1 VNTTPTTT
9 ELPSQRETLLASLQA
24 LPRAAWI
31 LFAGT
36 FLNKFGGFVVPFLTL
51 YLTGR
56 GYSIGQAGL
65 AVSAYGMGNLGA
77 SLLGGHLADKIGRRK
92 TILLSMFSGAAA
104 MMLLSQAHGLAWIIL
119 LTALTGLTNEFYR
132 PASQALLADIV
143 PPEQRVTA
151 FAGLRASFNAGFAFG
166 PATAGLLAAYGYFWL
181 FAGDAATSVLFGL
194 VAMLALPQGSRTASQ
209 NASWREAWRVLRRD
223 RNLHQLLLANFSIGL
238 VFFQLGSTYGL
249 HITQMGF
256 SPAVYGAVV
265 SLNGAL
271 IVFCELPLTQFT
283 RKFPARHCMA
293 AGYLICAGGFALNA
307 FAHSIP
313 ALVLCMIVFTI
324 GEMITMPTAAAY
336 LANLA
341 PAELR
346 GRYMGVSGLTWATAL
361 IIGPV
366 SGLKLFA
373 AAPTVYWAASAV
385 IGVFAAFIITRRD

>member
-1 VNTTPTTT
+1 
-9 ELPSQRETLLASLQA
+9 
-24 LPRAAWI
+24 
-31 LFAGT
+31 
-36 FLNKFGGFVVPFLTL
+36 
-51 YLTGR
+51 
-56 GYSIGQAGL
+56 
-65 AVSAYGMGNLGA
+65 MGNLGA

-373 AAPTVYWAASAV
+373 ATPTVYWAASAV

>member
-1 VNTTPTTT
+1 
-9 ELPSQRETLLASLQA
+9 
-24 LPRAAWI
+24 
-31 LFAGT
+31 
-36 FLNKFGGFVVPFLTL
+36 
-51 YLTGR
+51 
-56 GYSIGQAGL
+56 
-65 AVSAYGMGNLGA
+65 M
-77 SLLGGHLADKIGRRK
+77 
-92 TILLSMFSGAAA
+92 
-104 MMLLSQAHGLAWIIL
+104 
-119 LTALTGLTNEFYR
+119 
-132 PASQALLADIV
+132 
-143 PPEQRVTA
+143 
-151 FAGLRASFNAGFAFG
+151 
-166 PATAGLLAAYGYFWL
+166 
-181 FAGDAATSVLFGL
+181 
-194 VAMLALPQGSRTASQ
+194 
-209 NASWREAWRVLRRD
+209 
-223 RNLHQLLLANFSIGL
+223 
-238 VFFQLGSTYGL
+238 FFQLGSTYGL

-271 IVFCELPLTQFT
+271 IVFCELPLTRFT